1 MEVPRLL
8 HYRSDEESDMN
19 HDRKERERPRSTRDA
34 GLGLPRPVVSAFGVV
49 AAVTVLLVLIASR
62 GPTYGPQEAAPVA
75 VAAGP
80 AALME
85 GRLPM
90 EVNERV
96 ERWVQR
102 FLTTRRAEFE
112 TYLVREGLYGG
123 MILESLRARGMPEEL
138 LYLAMIESGFSP
150 FATSSVAASGVWQFM
165 GPTARA
171 YGLTVDAWVD
181 ERRDPIRA
189 TAAALDYLQELHE
202 QFGSWYLAAAAYNAG
217 PSRVSSALRRNG
229 VGQGGDEAFYWK
241 IIHDLPLETREY
253 VPKILAAA
261 LLAGQAEHFGFEV
274 ERDLPYLFDRVL
286 LPGGTSLVS
295 VADALELP
303 HSLIRQMNPHLIRG
317 VTPPGRSYLVRVPQ
331 GESVRVVAALSGFG
345 SDGGVWTVSVEE

>member
-1 MEVPRLL
+1 LDHP
-8 HYRSDEESDMN
+8 
-19 HDRKERERPRSTRDA
+19 RKERERPRSTRHTGWA
-34 GLGLPRPVVSAFGVV
+34 LPRPVVSAFGIVG
-49 AAVTVLLVLIASR
+49 AATVLLVLIASR
-62 GPTYGPQEAAPVA
+62 APAYGPQEIAPVA
-75 VAAGP
+75 AAPGP
-80 AALME
+80 EALME

-96 ERWVQR
+96 ERWIDR

-112 TYLVREGLYGG
+112 IYLVREGLYGG
-123 MILESLRARGMPEEL
+123 MIRESLRDRGMPEEL

-189 TAAALDYLQELHE
+189 TAAALDYLQELHD

-217 PSRVSSALRRNG
+217 PGRVASALRRHG

-241 IIHDLPLETREY
+241 IIHDLPQETREY

-261 LLAGQAEHFGFEV
+261 LLAGQAEHFGIEV

-295 VADALELP
+295 VADALGLP

-331 GESVRVVAALSGFG
+331 GESTRLVAALWEFG
-345 SDGGVWTVSVEE
+345 APVAVRAARTEEE